1 MKKKNDDDAVILSE
15 TEGSPAEGEET
26 ESGCAAAEGE
36 APEAPLAPSEEG
48 AVEDGVPSET
58 EGEITSPAED
68 GESAPAAKT
77 AKPKQTILRRI
88 TGIVGYVI
96 IGALILIIGFV
107 FLSNMK
113 GNVTFIFGKTMMWV
127 RTESMEPTIPARS
140 YILVEKVTAGEIEVG
155 DVIVFRSDDPT
166 LNGAY
171 NTHRVEDILGANE
184 EFVTKGDNNPGRD
197 SYTAKADK
205 IVGRYI
211 RNMPV
216 MTAFGRFMSKST
228 GILITFTVI
237 FGIFLIIYVP
247 DMIRASKRR
256 EEEAARI
263 EKARMDALVALEIE
277 KLKAADAAKKAESE
291 AARHPEEPEGDE
303 GSPAETG
310 SEDREEESSARDGSD
325 EKE

>member
-1 MKKKNDDDAVILSE
+1 MKK
-15 TEGSPAEGEET
+15 EEIP
-26 ESGCAAAEGE
+26 AAEDE

-58 EGEITSPAED
+58 EGEITPPAEGEKTESGCAAAEGEKTESGCAAAED

-88 TGIVGYVI
+88 TGIVGYAV
-96 IGALILIIGFV
+96 IGALIIIIGFV

-113 GNVTFIFGKTMMWV
+113 GKVTFIFGKTMMWV

-277 KLKAADAAKKAESE
+277 KLKAADAAKKAEGLPC
-291 AARHPEEPEGDE
+291 ARGGGAGDE
-303 GSPAETG
+303 IADDGGVVQDNAQPDAEN
-310 SEDREEESSARDGSD
+310 